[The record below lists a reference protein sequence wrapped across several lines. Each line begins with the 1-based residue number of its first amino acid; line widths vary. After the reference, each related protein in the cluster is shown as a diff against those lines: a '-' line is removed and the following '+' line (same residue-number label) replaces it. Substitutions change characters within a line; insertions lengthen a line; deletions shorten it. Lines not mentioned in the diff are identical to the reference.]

1 MFNLIYIKYNM
12 KDVQKYI
19 HKSQEFFFNTFI
31 IITYISY
38 IAVAIGLL
46 PTFPY
51 YLNYLNT
58 FIHFYIC
65 FFLLYR
71 FNPFR
76 KVEFTE
82 LDRKIVFSSGIL
94 LFTTFVLNSST
105 MHFLRNLF

>member
-1 MFNLIYIKYNM
+1 M
-12 KDVQKYI
+12 KNVYKYI
-19 HKSQEFFFNTFI
+19 HKSQELFFNIFI
-31 IITYISY
+31 IVTYISY

-46 PTFPY
+46 PTFPS

-76 KVEFTE
+76 KIQFTE

-94 LFTTFVLNSST
+94 LFTTFVLNSTTISFLQ
-105 MHFLRNLF
+105 HFNTTSF